1 MITLASLI
9 ERFEPFINGW
19 EVANAYS
26 ELNDPV
32 LQETV
37 FKEQANQGVAKGENH
52 PIDMDFVAAMR
63 YGMPPA
69 AGLGIGID
77 RLVMLVTGA
86 KTIRE
91 VIFFPQM
98 KPVRQ

>member
-1 MITLASLI
+1 M
-9 ERFEPFINGW
+9 
-19 EVANAYS
+19 
-26 ELNDPV
+26 NDPI
-32 LQETV
+32 LQEQ
-37 FKEQANQGVAKGENH
+37 FFREQAEQGVAKGENH

-77 RLVMLVTGA
+77 RLAMLLTGA

-98 KPVRQ
+98 KPLK